1 MFGFEKCTERQKEH
15 LDTLVDYF
23 IFSLEGQAYI
33 KEKLQEHDAKQG
45 LRVNTMSLNTEK
57 IQQMAMAILQ
67 ESEKVKTKSKN
78 YCDYYIYHEL
88 KPTLA
93 VHEKSFESDRER
105 YEEIFSEK
113 FVAAIV
119 EKAKDNGWQ
128 AWK

>member
-15 LDTLVDYF
+15 LDKLVDYF
-23 IFSLEGQAYI
+23 IFSLEGQAFI
-33 KEKLQEHDAKQG
+33 KEKLQEYHRKQG
-45 LRVNTMSLNTEK
+45 LRVNPMSLNTEK

-105 YEEIFSEK
+105 YEEIFGEK

-119 EKAKDNGWQ
+119 EKAKENGWQ

>member
-15 LDTLVDYF
+15 LDKLVDYF

-33 KEKLQEHDAKQG
+33 KEKLQEHDRKQV
-45 LRVNTMSLNTEK
+45 LRVNPMSLNTEK

-78 YCDYYIYHEL
+78 YCDYYIYNEL

-105 YEEIFSEK
+105 YEEIFGEK

-119 EKAKDNGWQ
+119 EKAKENGWQ

>member
-105 YEEIFSEK
+105 YEEIFGEK

-119 EKAKDNGWQ
+119 EKAKENGWQ

>member
-15 LDTLVDYF
+15 LDKLVDYF
-23 IFSLEGQAYI
+23 IFSLEGQAFI
-33 KEKLQEHDAKQG
+33 KEKLQEYDRKQG
-45 LRVNTMSLNTEK
+45 LRVNPMSLNTEK

-93 VHEKSFESDRER
+93 VHEKSYESDRER
-105 YEEIFSEK
+105 YEEIFGEK

-119 EKAKDNGWQ
+119 EKAKENGWQ

>member
-45 LRVNTMSLNTEK
+45 LRANTMSLNTEK
-57 IQQMAMAILQ
+57 IQQMAMAILK

-78 YCDYYIYHEL
+78 YCDYYIYNEL

-105 YEEIFSEK
+105 YEEIFGEK

>member
-15 LDTLVDYF
+15 LDKLVDYF

-33 KEKLQEHDAKQG
+33 KEKLHEHDENEG
-45 LRVNTMSLNTEK
+45 LRMSPLSLNTEK
-57 IQQMAMAILQ
+57 IQEMAMGILK
-67 ESEKVKTKSKN
+67 ESEIVKTKSSN
-78 YCDYYIYHEL
+78 FCDNYIYQEL

-105 YEEIFSEK
+105 YKEIFGEEFK
-113 FVAAIV
+113 AAIV
-119 EKAKDNGWQ
+119 EEAKKNGWR

>member
-15 LDTLVDYF
+15 LDKLVDYF

-33 KEKLQEHDAKQG
+33 KEKLQEHDRKQV
-45 LRVNTMSLNTEK
+45 LRVNPMSLNTEK

-88 KPTLA
+88 KPTLS

-105 YEEIFSEK
+105 YEEIFGEK

-119 EKAKDNGWQ
+119 EKAKENGWQ

>member
-15 LDTLVDYF
+15 LDKLVDYF

-33 KEKLQEHDAKQG
+33 KEKLQEHDRKQG
-45 LRVNTMSLNTEK
+45 LRVNPMSLNTEK

-105 YEEIFSEK
+105 YEEIFGEK

-119 EKAKDNGWQ
+119 EKAKENGWQ

>member
-15 LDTLVDYF
+15 LDKLVDYF
-23 IFSLEGQAYI
+23 IFSLEGQAFI
-33 KEKLQEHDAKQG
+33 KEKLQEHDRKQG
-45 LRVNTMSLNTEK
+45 LRVNPMSLNTEK

-105 YEEIFSEK
+105 YEEIFGEK

-119 EKAKDNGWQ
+119 EKAKENGWQ

>member
-1 MFGFEKCTERQKEH
+1 MFGFEKCSQRQKEH
-15 LDTLVDYF
+15 VDTLVDYF

-33 KEKLQEHDAKQG
+33 REKLREHNEKQG
-45 LRVNTMSLNTEK
+45 LKVNPMLLDTENL
-57 IQQMAMAILQ
+57 QQMAMGIVN
-67 ESEKVKTKSKN
+67 ECEKVKTKSSN

-105 YEEIFSEK
+105 YEEIFGEK

-119 EKAKDNGWQ
+119 AKAKDNGWR